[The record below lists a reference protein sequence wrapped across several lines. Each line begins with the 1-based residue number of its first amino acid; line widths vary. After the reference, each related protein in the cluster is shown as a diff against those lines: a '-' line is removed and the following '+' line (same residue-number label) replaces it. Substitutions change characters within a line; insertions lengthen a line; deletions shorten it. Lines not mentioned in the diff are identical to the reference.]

1 MGGEQRPRALITHWV
16 HPEVIERLSQSCE
29 VIANPTRESWPRER
43 VRAEAARCEAM
54 IAFMPDRVDA
64 AFLAACPKLRV
75 IAAALKGADNFDLE
89 ACTRRGVWLAVV
101 PERLAQPT
109 AELALALLLAL
120 TRRLRAG
127 DDHVRSGAFQGW
139 RPQLYGTGLDG
150 GTLGIIGMGSVGR
163 ALAPRAA
170 AMGMKVVYADPRPGP
185 GEYERVSPDAL
196 LARSDFVMPL
206 VHLTPG
212 THHLIGAAALAAM
225 KTGAY
230 LVNVGRGSLVDE
242 AAVAASLAAGRLA
255 GYAADVFEL
264 EDWALEARPRAIHPA
279 LLADRERTFFTPH
292 LGSAVDA
299 ARREIALEAAQNVLD
314 ALAGRR
320 PRGALNE
327 PERA

>member
-1 MGGEQRPRALITHWV
+1 
-16 HPEVIERLSQSCE
+16 
-29 VIANPTRESWPRER
+29 
-43 VRAEAARCEAM
+43 M

-139 RPQLYGTGLDG
+139 RPLLYGTGLVG

-170 AMGMKVVYADPRPGP
+170 AIGMQVVYADPRPGP
-185 GEYERVSPDAL
+185 GEYERGLARRTARAQRFRHAAGAPDARD
-196 LARSDFVMPL
+196 AP
-206 VHLTPG
+206 P
-212 THHLIGAAALAAM
+212 
-225 KTGAY
+225 
-230 LVNVGRGSLVDE
+230 
-242 AAVAASLAAGRLA
+242 
-255 GYAADVFEL
+255 
-264 EDWALEARPRAIHPA
+264 
-279 LLADRERTFFTPH
+279 DRR
-292 LGSAVDA
+292 
-299 ARREIALEAAQNVLD
+299 
-314 ALAGRR
+314 
-320 PRGALNE
+320 RGA
-327 PERA
+327 RAR